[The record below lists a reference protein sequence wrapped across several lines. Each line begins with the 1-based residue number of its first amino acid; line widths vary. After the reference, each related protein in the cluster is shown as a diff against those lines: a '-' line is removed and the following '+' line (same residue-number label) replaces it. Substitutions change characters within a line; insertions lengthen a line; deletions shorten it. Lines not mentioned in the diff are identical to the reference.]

1 MTVRGSQ
8 TQSFW
13 QRHGG
18 TVLVLLVLFL
28 LVHDVFGTHGFLA
41 MRRAQ
46 KEIQRLRDEVTK
58 LNQENVQLEDQVKG
72 LRSDPK
78 LIERIARDEL
88 GLARPGEII
97 IKIPA
102 PAQSDPAKP

>member
-1 MTVRGSQ
+1 MTPRGSP

-18 TVLVLLVLFL
+18 TVLLLFVLFL
-28 LVHDVFGTHGFLA
+28 LVHDIFGTHGFLA

-58 LNQENVQLEDQVKG
+58 LNQENLQLEDQVKG

-102 PAQSDPAKP
+102 PAASDPTKP

>member
-58 LNQENVQLEDQVKG
+58 LNQENLQLEDQVKG

>member
-46 KEIQRLRDEVTK
+46 KEIQRLQDEVTK
-58 LNQENVQLEDQVKG
+58 LNQENLQLEDQVKG

>member
-46 KEIQRLRDEVTK
+46 KEIQRLRDEVSK
-58 LNQENVQLEDQVKG
+58 LNQENLQLEDQVNG